1 MTEIASIQV
10 SLQTGDKSGAG
21 SDGDAYLGFAARE
34 YFLQTKQDDL
44 ERGSSI
50 DYVFGDGANVLN
62 ADTNDPRT
70 MLVQVEDIDN
80 FPVYIRFFPENRDDR
95 WLLQRAVVGV
105 NGNQFPMWDTS
116 AVVSIQEGIW
126 MGIRST
132 LFLHFPMH
140 SDLQ

>member
-10 SLQTGDKSGAG
+10 NLQTGDKAGAS

-34 YFLQTKQDDL
+34 FFLQTKQDDL

-50 DYVFGDGANVLN
+50 AYVFGDGANVLN
-62 ADTNDPRT
+62 AETNDPRT
-70 MLVQVEDIDN
+70 THVQVEDVNN
-80 FPVYIRFFPENRDDR
+80 FPVYIRFYPESRDDR
-95 WLLQRAVVGV
+95 WLLQRAIVGV
-105 NGNQFPMWDTS
+105 NDNQFPMWDTG
-116 AVVSIQEGIW
+116 AVVSIREGIW

-140 SDLQ
+140 SD